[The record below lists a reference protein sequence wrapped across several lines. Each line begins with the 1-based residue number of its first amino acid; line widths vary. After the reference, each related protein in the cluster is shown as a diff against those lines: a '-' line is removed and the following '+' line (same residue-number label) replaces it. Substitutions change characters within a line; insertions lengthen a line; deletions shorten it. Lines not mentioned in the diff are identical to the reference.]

1 MSIIK
6 KEDKLSIE
14 SHKSEKGNIKFNNI
28 KTYIKNIY
36 IEIQIV
42 AKRLRSQIGYKIKF
56 RRINSFNNQKIKIFQ
71 LPYSLSVLSSKSNK
85 FSSLVS

>member
-28 KTYIKNIY
+28 KK
-36 IEIQIV
+36 
-42 AKRLRSQIGYKIKF
+42 
-56 RRINSFNNQKIKIFQ
+56 
-71 LPYSLSVLSSKSNK
+71 
-85 FSSLVS
+85 